1 MDTNVKFTDP
11 FYNSD
16 EFTIDGQYKEFDS
29 QGKDKKEGQK
39 ESSYALRTYEES
51 GDYDFPAMPGGAP
64 PPYSLPTAGTT
75 PTPSKSTSGAGVNWN
90 NVANNAPQILGA
102 IGNILGAVQGG
113 GGTGSGTGVESVCGK
128 PPLIV
133 ITGQKKREYEQC
145 AANYAQQQA
154 AIAAAQANAGRGQDG
169 GMSTTTKILIGI
181 GIFILLII
189 IVVLIIVLSRKKQE
203 SK

>member
-29 QGKDKKEGQK
+29 QGEDKKESSF
-39 ESSYALRTYEES
+39 ESSCA
-51 GDYDFPAMPGGAP
+51 PGLVFNP
-64 PPYSLPTAGTT
+64 LSQKCERSSIVSVPVELTAT
-75 PTPSKSTSGAGVNWN
+75 PTPQTSGGGVNWG

-102 IGNILGAVQGG
+102 IGNIIGAVQGG

-154 AIAAAQANAGRGQDG
+154 AIAQANAGRGQG
-169 GMSTTTKILIGI
+169 QREGEGMSTLTKVLIGVGILI
-181 GIFILLII
+181 FLII
-189 IVVLIIVLSRKKQE
+189 IVVLIVVLSRKKQE

>member
-1 MDTNVKFTDP
+1 MDTKVKFTDP

-29 QGKDKKEGQK
+29 QGEDKK
-39 ESSYALRTYEES
+39 ESSYES
-51 GDYDFPAMPGGAP
+51 SCAPGLVFNP
-64 PPYSLPTAGTT
+64 LSQKCERSSMVNNPVELTAT
-75 PTPSKSTSGAGVNWN
+75 PTPKTSGGGVDWG
-90 NVANNAPQILGA
+90 NVANNAPQIIGA
-102 IGNILGAVQGG
+102 IGNIIGAVQGG

-133 ITGQKKREYEQC
+133 ITGQKKREYDQC

-154 AIAAAQANAGRGQDG
+154 AIAQANAGRGQG
-169 GMSTTTKILIGI
+169 QGQGQGEGEGMSTTTKILIGV
-181 GIFILLII
+181 GIFIFLII

>member
-29 QGKDKKEGQK
+29 QGEDKKESSF
-39 ESSYALRTYEES
+39 ESSCAPGLVFNPLSQKCERS
-51 GDYDFPAMPGGAP
+51 SMVSVPAE
-64 PPYSLPTAGTT
+64 LTET
-75 PTPSKSTSGAGVNWN
+75 PTPQTSGGGVNWG
-90 NVANNAPQILGA
+90 NVANNAPQILGT
-102 IGNILGAVQGG
+102 IGNIIGAVQGG

-154 AIAAAQANAGRGQDG
+154 AIAQANAGRGQG
-169 GMSTTTKILIGI
+169 QREGEGMSTLTKVLIGVGILI
-181 GIFILLII
+181 FLII
-189 IVVLIIVLSRKKQE
+189 IVVLIVVLSRKKQE

>member
-29 QGKDKKEGQK
+29 QGEDKK
-39 ESSYALRTYEES
+39 ESSYES
-51 GDYDFPAMPGGAP
+51 SCAPGLVFNP
-64 PPYSLPTAGTT
+64 LSQKCERSSMVSVPVELTAT
-75 PTPSKSTSGAGVNWN
+75 PTPQTSGGGVNWG

-102 IGNILGAVQGG
+102 IGNIIGAVQGG

-154 AIAAAQANAGRGQDG
+154 AIAQANAGRGQG
-169 GMSTTTKILIGI
+169 QREGEGMSTLTKVLIGVGILI
-181 GIFILLII
+181 FLII
-189 IVVLIIVLSRKKQE
+189 IVVLIVVLSRKKQE

>member
-29 QGKDKKEGQK
+29 QGEDKKESSF
-39 ESSYALRTYEES
+39 ESSCAPGLVFNPLSQKCERSSIVSVPVELTAPSTPQTSS
-51 GDYDFPAMPGGAP
+51 GG
-64 PPYSLPTAGTT
+64 
-75 PTPSKSTSGAGVNWN
+75 GVNWG

-102 IGNILGAVQGG
+102 IGNIIGAVQGG

-154 AIAAAQANAGRGQDG
+154 AIAQANAGRGQG
-169 GMSTTTKILIGI
+169 QREGEGMSTLTKVLIGVGILI
-181 GIFILLII
+181 FLII
-189 IVVLIIVLSRKKQE
+189 IVVLIVVLSRKKQE

>member
-29 QGKDKKEGQK
+29 QGEDKKESSF
-39 ESSYALRTYEES
+39 ESSCA
-51 GDYDFPAMPGGAP
+51 PGLVFNP
-64 PPYSLPTAGTT
+64 LSQKCERSSMVSVPVELTAT
-75 PTPSKSTSGAGVNWN
+75 PTPQTSGGGVNWG

-102 IGNILGAVQGG
+102 IGNIIGAVQGG

-154 AIAAAQANAGRGQDG
+154 AIAQANAGRGQG
-169 GMSTTTKILIGI
+169 QREGEGMSTLTKVLIGVGILI
-181 GIFILLII
+181 FLII
-189 IVVLIIVLSRKKQE
+189 IVVLIVVLSRKKQE

>member
-1 MDTNVKFTDP
+1 MDTNIKFTDP

-16 EFTIDGQYKEFDS
+16 EFSIDNQHKEFDAM
-29 QGKDKKEGQK
+29 GEEKEEKK
-39 ESSYALRTYEES
+39 ESSYES
-51 GDYDFPAMPGGAP
+51 SCAPGLVFNP
-64 PPYSLPTAGTT
+64 LSQKCERSSMVNVPVELTAT
-75 PTPSKSTSGAGVNWN
+75 PTPSQSSGVNWA

-102 IGNILGAVQGG
+102 IGNIIGAVQGG

-154 AIAAAQANAGRGQDG
+154 AIAQANANAGRGQGDG
-169 GMSTTTKILIGI
+169 EGMSTLTKVLIGV
-181 GIFILLII
+181 GVLIFLII
-189 IVVLIIVLSRKKQE
+189 IVVLIVVLSRKKQE

>member
-1 MDTNVKFTDP
+1 MDTNVKFIDP

-29 QGKDKKEGQK
+29 QGEDKK
-39 ESSYALRTYEES
+39 ESSYES
-51 GDYDFPAMPGGAP
+51 SCAPGLVFNP
-64 PPYSLPTAGTT
+64 LSQKCERSSMVNVPVELTAT
-75 PTPSKSTSGAGVNWN
+75 PTPKTSGGGVDWA

-102 IGNILGAVQGG
+102 IGNIIGAVQGG
-113 GGTGSGTGVESVCGK
+113 GGTGSGTGVEAVCGK

-154 AIAAAQANAGRGQDG
+154 AIAQANAGRGQG
-169 GMSTTTKILIGI
+169 QGQGEGMSTLTKVLIGI
-181 GIFILLII
+181 GILIFLII
-189 IVVLIIVLSRKKQE
+189 IVVLIVVLSRKKQE

>member
-16 EFTIDGQYKEFDS
+16 EFSIDGQYKEFDS
-29 QGKDKKEGQK
+29 QGKEKK
-39 ESSYALRTYEES
+39 ESSYALRTAEES
-51 GDYDFPAMPGGAP
+51 GDYNFPAMPGGAP
-64 PPYSLPTAGTT
+64 PPYSLATAGTT
-75 PTPSKSTSGAGVNWN
+75 PTTSTSTSSSNVNWN
-90 NVANNAPQILGA
+90 NITNNAPQILGA
-102 IGNILGAVQGG
+102 IGNIIGAVQGG

-133 ITGQKKREYEQC
+133 ITGAKKRAYEQC
-145 AANYAQQQA
+145 AADYAQQQA

-169 GMSTTTKILIGI
+169 GGMSTTTKILIGV
-181 GIFILLII
+181 GIFIFLII

>member
-16 EFTIDGQYKEFDS
+16 EFTIDGQFKEFDS
-29 QGKDKKEGQK
+29 QGEEKKEGQK
-39 ESSYALRTYEES
+39 ESSYES
-51 GDYDFPAMPGGAP
+51 SCAPGLVFNP
-64 PPYSLPTAGTT
+64 LSQKCERSSMVNVPVELTAT
-75 PTPSKSTSGAGVNWN
+75 PIPKTSGGGVNWN

-133 ITGQKKREYEQC
+133 ITGAKKRAYEQC

-169 GMSTTTKILIGI
+169 GMSTTTKILIGV
-181 GIFILLII
+181 GIFIFLII